1 MSETGNKNSALF
13 ILCLT
18 AFLVPF
24 MGSAVNLA
32 LPRIGEDL
40 SMHAIS
46 LTWFSTSYLIVTAVL
61 QIPFARIADLF
72 GRRKMFII
80 GLTLFSLFS
89 FCCGLASS
97 GIFLILFRSLAGLG
111 SAMIFGTNM
120 AILTSVFSIRERGRA
135 LGINTSVVYFA
146 LASGPFLGGMMTHYW
161 GWQSLFLIVGVLG
174 IVVIIYASFFF
185 KGEWIESKGES
196 FDYLGSIIYAV
207 GLFGLIFGFSCL
219 PEARAFFWI
228 TTGII
233 AFVIF
238 IFYELKHRQPVF
250 NVRIFSGN
258 KIFGLS
264 SLSALIN
271 YASTSAVAFM
281 MSLYL
286 QYIRGMD
293 AQHAGLVLI
302 SQAVVQSSV
311 SLYAG
316 KLSDKV
322 NPALLA
328 TWGMAVIV
336 FGLGGLIFI
345 SATTS
350 LVFIIFLLTLL
361 GVGFG
366 LFSSPNSNV
375 IMGSVEKKY
384 WGQASATMGTMR
396 LTGQAFSMGIA
407 MMALSLYVGNK
418 VIVPELCP
426 QLMKSLHVTFLI
438 CAVLCIG
445 GTYASSF
452 RTKRK

>member
-1 MSETGNKNSALF
+1 MEEKTNKNSALF

-46 LTWFSTSYLIVTAVL
+46 LTWFSTSYLIVTAVC
-61 QIPFARIADLF
+61 QVPFARLADLF
-72 GRRKMFII
+72 GRRKIFII
-80 GLTLFSLFS
+80 GLTLFSIFS

-97 GIFLILFRSLAGLG
+97 GTFLILFRSLAGLG

-120 AILTSVFSIRERGRA
+120 AILTSVFQSHERGKA
-135 LGINTSVVYFA
+135 IGINTSVVYFA

-161 GWQSLFLIVGVLG
+161 GWQSLFLIIGILG
-174 IVVIIYASFFF
+174 IVVIVYANFFF

-196 FDYLGSIIYAV
+196 FDYAGSIIYAV
-207 GLFGLIFGFSCL
+207 GLFGLIFGFSRL
-219 PEARAFFWI
+219 PGISAFFWI
-228 TTGII
+228 AAGII
-233 AFVIF
+233 AFVAF
-238 IFYELKHRQPVF
+238 VLYELKHRQPVF

-258 KIFGLS
+258 KIFALS

-293 AQHAGLVLI
+293 AQHAGLILI
-302 SQAVVQSSV
+302 SQAVVQSAV

-328 TWGMAVIV
+328 TAGMAVIV
-336 FGLGGLIFI
+336 FGLAGLILL

-350 LVFIIFLLTLL
+350 FVFIIFLLTLL

-384 WGQASATMGTMR
+384 FGQASATMGTMR

-407 MMALSLYVGNK
+407 MMALSLHVGNK
-418 VIVPELCP
+418 VIVPELHP
-426 QLMKSLHVTFLI
+426 QLMKSLHITFLV
-438 CAVLCIG
+438 CAVLCMA